1 MVTFTES
8 DLNVSQTEIDELK
21 TALANAGVAN
31 ALSNTI
37 TEQIAKV
44 DDYTLRYQLSDE
56 RYRRLAR
63 SLVLHRLYSLL
74 GPVPS
79 GHQVNYAEAMREL
92 QDIRDGK
99 FADLALDNPRP
110 DSLAAAPGRW
120 GSAGR
125 IN

>member
-1 MVTFTES
+1 MVTFTEG

-21 TALANAGVAN
+21 AALANAGVAN
-31 ALSNTI
+31 ALANTI
-37 TEQIAKV
+37 AEQLAKV
-44 DDYTLRYQLSDE
+44 EDYTLRYQLSDE

-63 SLVLHRLYSLL
+63 SLILHRLYSLL

-79 GHQVNYAEAMREL
+79 GHQVNYTEAMREL

-99 FADLALDNPRP
+99 FADLALDDPRP
-110 DSLAAAPGRW
+110 AGLAVPPGRW

-125 IN
+125 ID